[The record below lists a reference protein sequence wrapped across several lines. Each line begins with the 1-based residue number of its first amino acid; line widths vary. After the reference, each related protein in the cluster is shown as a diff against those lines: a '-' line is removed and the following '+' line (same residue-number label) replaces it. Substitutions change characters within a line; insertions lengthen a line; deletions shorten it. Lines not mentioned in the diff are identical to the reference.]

1 MYDILELSDKL
12 VAELREIAKGLNIEH
27 YEGLKKQD
35 LIYKILDHQAI
46 HPELAKAKKQEKAK
60 PEKVKEDKPKAEKKE
75 SKPEEVEAPASA
87 EQKPETTEENTQ
99 EAERPRRKRVIPE
112 GVAHR
117 KENATAQN
125 VQQPAAAAATAE
137 PA

>member
-60 PEKVKEDKPKAEKKE
+60 PEKVKEDKPKAEKKKVSLKKLE
-75 SKPEEVEAPASA
+75 QDLHQLSKNLKQQRRILRKLSAPAES
-87 EQKPETTEENTQ
+87 E
-99 EAERPRRKRVIPE
+99 
-112 GVAHR
+112 
-117 KENATAQN
+117 
-125 VQQPAAAAATAE
+125 
-137 PA
+137 